1 MLPLTVS
8 EMDTVRGDEKQEGQ
22 EEKSGLSRTS
32 QPRKA
37 QAGRASRG
45 LARLAGP

>member
-1 MLPLTVS
+1 MKK
-8 EMDTVRGDEKQEGQ
+8 MHRKDEKRG
-22 EEKSGLSRTS
+22 KAGLSRTS

-37 QAGRASRG
+37 LAGRASRG

>member
-1 MLPLTVS
+1 MLPYC
-8 EMDTVRGDEKQEGQ
+8 VRIGHSKGEEKQQGVGG
-22 EEKSGLSRTS
+22 KAGLSRTS